1 MTTKLDA
8 LMKRFGVRGSLFAA
22 KKSPQSVPPLLKD
35 AVRQPNGTFNFK
47 AQLAKGTPFVVQ
59 ASTDLENWSPVLNGI
74 ATGELTSYA
83 DGHASRFSYR
93 FYRLV
98 GGQAQCSNVLGYVS
112 ITLPPGFS
120 MIANPLDAPT
130 NTVGKVFK
138 DWPDGATLNK
148 FDTALFRLVENAVK
162 FSQWTNASE
171 RLMPGEGA
179 IFFNPTSDYRSVC
192 FTGEMPQVNL
202 SIAIPAGFSMRS
214 SPVPQPGS
222 LVEDLEFPI
231 ANGDVVHL
239 FDRDKQQY
247 VLHPYENGKWTAGT
261 PMISVGEAFWIAKTE
276 PGTWTRKLPPVD
288 VAASLDRN

>member
-1 MTTKLDA
+1 MKLDT
-8 LMKRFGVRGSLFAA
+8 LMRRIGVRGSLFAA
-22 KKSPQSVPPLLKD
+22 KISPPSAPPVLKD
-35 AVRQPNGTFNFK
+35 AVRQPSGTFNFN

-98 GGQAQCSNVLGYVS
+98 AGQAQCSNVLGYVS

-138 DWPDGATLNK
+138 DWPDGTTLNK
-148 FDTALFRLVENAVK
+148 FDTQLFRLVENAVK
-162 FSQWTNASE
+162 FSQWTNPSE

-192 FTGEMPQVNL
+192 FTGEILHKDL
-202 SIAIPAGFSMRS
+202 SIPIPAGFSMRS

-231 ANGDVVHL
+231 VDGDVVHL

-261 PMISVGEAFWIAKTE
+261 PMISVGEAFWVAKTE
-276 PGTWTRKLPPVD
+276 SGNWTR
-288 VAASLDRN
+288 SLCVTERTPKFSPN

>member
-1 MTTKLDA
+1 
-8 LMKRFGVRGSLFAA
+8 MKRFGVRGSLFAA

-247 VLHPYENGKWTAGT
+247 ALHPYENGKWTAGT